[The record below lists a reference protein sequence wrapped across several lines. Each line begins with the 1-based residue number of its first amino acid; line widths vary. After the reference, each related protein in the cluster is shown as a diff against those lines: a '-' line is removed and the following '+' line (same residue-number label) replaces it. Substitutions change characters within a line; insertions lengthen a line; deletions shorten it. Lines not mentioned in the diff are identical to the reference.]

1 MSAANDRSIGEELV
15 RIIRAEIAAYDRRK
29 DEAVRLRK
37 VADQAVA
44 EADRA
49 ATNARDSKP
58 GSIGDVISAAFG
70 GDLNAQA
77 IDALFRRQQ
86 RSHVDFTVGGNLLDQ
101 RDPGVVFRDP
111 AATDRTLRQQSQQA
125 ASAAAAAN
133 DELAKKTTAWKPFG
147 TGENLPRRRWWQRA
161 KS

>member
-1 MSAANDRSIGEELV
+1 MSAERSLGEELV
-15 RIIRAEIAAYDRRK
+15 RIIRAEIAAYDGRK

-70 GDLNAQA
+70 CDLNAQA

-86 RSHVDFTVGGNLLDQ
+86 HSHVNFNVDQ
-101 RDPGVVFRDP
+101 RDRGVVFRDP
-111 AATDRTLRQQSQQA
+111 VATDRALRQQQQQA
-125 ASAAAAAN
+125 ASAAAAAKTAA
-133 DELAKKTTAWKPFG
+133 DEVAKKTAAWRPRG
-147 TGENLPRRRWWQRA
+147 TPPATRGWWQRA

>member
-1 MSAANDRSIGEELV
+1 MSAASERSFGEELV

-77 IDALFRRQQ
+77 IDALFPRQQ
-86 RSHVDFTVGGNLLDQ
+86 RSHVNFNVDQ
-101 RDPGVVFRDP
+101 RDRGVVFRDP
-111 AATDRTLRQQSQQA
+111 VATDRAQRQQA
-125 ASAAAAAN
+125 ETAAATAS
-133 DELAKKTTAWKPFG
+133 AWKPRG
-147 TGENLPRRRWWQRA
+147 TGENLPRRSWWQRA

>member
-29 DEAVRLRK
+29 DDAVRLRK

-58 GSIGDVISAAFG
+58 DPITAAFKAFA
-70 GDLNAQA
+70 GDPNAQA
-77 IDALFRRQQ
+77 IDALFKRRQKP
-86 RSHVDFTVGGNLLDQ
+86 HVDFTTTVSAVSVDEL
-101 RDPGVVFRDP
+101 
-111 AATDRTLRQQSQQA
+111 LRQQQQCA
-125 ASAAAAAN
+125 
-133 DELAKKTTAWKPFG
+133 EKTTAWKPRD

>member
-1 MSAANDRSIGEELV
+1 MSAQDQSIGQELV
-15 RIIRAEIAAYDRRK
+15 RIIRAEIRAYDRRK

-58 GSIGDVISAAFG
+58 GSIGDVISAAFS

-86 RSHVDFTVGGNLLDQ
+86 RSHVDFAMGGNLLD
-101 RDPGVVFRDP
+101 PV
-111 AATDRTLRQQSQQA
+111 ATDRAQRQQA
-125 ASAAAAAN
+125 ETAAATASAVNA
-133 DELAKKTTAWKPFG
+133 ELAKKTTAWKPRG
-147 TGENLPRRRWWQRA
+147 TGENLPRRRWWQRN
-161 KS
+161 KG

>member
-1 MSAANDRSIGEELV
+1 MSTASERSFGEELV

-29 DEAVRLRK
+29 DDAVRLRK

-86 RSHVDFTVGGNLLDQ
+86 HSHVNFNVDQ
-101 RDPGVVFRDP
+101 RDRGEVFRDP
-111 AATDRTLRQQSQQA
+111 VATDRALRQQQQQA
-125 ASAAAAAN
+125 ASAATAAKSAG
-133 DELAKKTTAWKPFG
+133 DELAKKTAASTSIS
-147 TGENLPRRRWWQRA
+147 TGEYSSPKWWRRRR
-161 KS
+161 KG